1 MIGGIPE
8 LKQWI
13 GHIDPSIYIVPFP
26 NCYRCPCSKL
36 NYENCAEE
44 CFSLIE
50 QRLNEMKVKPSE
62 ICAVITESYQ
72 GGEALFAPKD
82 YIRLLSEW
90 CRKYE
95 VLLVFDEVQSGF
107 GRTGKLFAFEH
118 YDVIPNLIA
127 CGKGITSSLPL
138 SCVIGESRLL
148 DSFEPGE
155 MTSTHAANP
164 VCSAAAIA
172 NIEVLIKENLVQKA
186 NELGQIMFQE
196 LKKIWDLFPDRI
208 GYVQGAGLVWAVNI
222 VKNGTKESDSE
233 LALDV
238 VRRSIRKGLIITTPI
253 GPDNATIKIK
263 PPLTITENAIRDG
276 ALAFSEAIKESL

>member
-1 MIGGIPE
+1 MIGGIPQ

-13 GHIDPSIYIVPFP
+13 GHIDPSIYIMPFP
-26 NCYRCPCSKL
+26 NCYRCPCGKL
-36 NYENCAEE
+36 NYENCDEE

-50 QRLNEMKVKPSE
+50 QRLYEMKVKPGE

-82 YIRLLSEW
+82 YIQLLSEW

-95 VLLVFDEVQSGF
+95 ILLVFDEVQSGF
-107 GRTGKLFAFEH
+107 GRTGKWFAFEH
-118 YDVIPNLIA
+118 YDVLPNLIA

-148 DSFEPGE
+148 DLFQPGE

-172 NIEVLIKENLVQKA
+172 NIQVLINENLVEKA
-186 NELGQIMFQE
+186 NELGQTMFHE

-208 GYVQGAGLVWAVNI
+208 GYVQGAGLVWAMNI
-222 VKNGTKESDSE
+222 VKNGTKESDPE

-238 VRRSIRKGLIITTPI
+238 VHRSIRKGLLITSPI

-263 PPLTITENAIRDG
+263 PPLTITESAIQDG
-276 ALAFSEAIKESL
+276 ALAFSEAIGESL